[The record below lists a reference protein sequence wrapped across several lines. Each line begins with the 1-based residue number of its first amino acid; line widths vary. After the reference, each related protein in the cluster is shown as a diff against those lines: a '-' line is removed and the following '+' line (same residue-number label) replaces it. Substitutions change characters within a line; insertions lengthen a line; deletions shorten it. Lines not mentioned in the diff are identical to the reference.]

1 MGENMSFIQYPD
13 YAERHNY
20 FHHSNPSMPDSIT
33 FFNKCWVR
41 PQVNKAWKIVKKEI
55 QGDIQRY
62 IYCKDMNVPPYEGT
76 YSQQP
81 AIWLFRYSIIK
92 KAFAK
97 IEKQVIQKTRNKK

>member
-1 MGENMSFIQYPD
+1 MAQSINAQLPFFTCSNVFLDKDIQ
-13 YAERHNY
+13 
-20 FHHSNPSMPDSIT
+20 S
-33 FFNKCWVR
+33 
-41 PQVNKAWKIVKKEI
+41 
-55 QGDIQRY
+55 DIQRY
-62 IYCKDMNVPPYEGT
+62 IYCKDMNVAPYEGT